1 MGISLR
7 QSDNLDRLPPER
19 VEAGRIAPWHKPRD
33 TWDVVIAR
41 AVGACG
47 LTGFAA
53 LLTWLAAPAALPYVV
68 LGGIGLAGA
77 AWAKDH
83 IVFERVRGVPVSAA
97 RLARVAPDAA
107 LDPSS
112 LLAGLLGVDQT
123 YAGAVVPAQQTYS
136 PTFHQAVSTAAAQPA
151 EPAALLP
158 PAPVPVLSDTWL
170 GWLDT
175 QPHLLVAG
183 RTGDGK
189 TTLGNALLGR
199 CISAGDEIAVIDPK
213 WQPGKWRGCDPLA
226 GSLDYGE
233 LYDAL
238 ETVGAEL
245 DARYQEFNAGRPGET
260 FPRLRVVIDEVP
272 TIILGAIVGGKIINK
287 RRFQQWLTFATKLG
301 SIAREVNVNVWLFS
315 QSPLIKDL
323 YFSSAMRENFTR
335 IALASQVRDLL
346 AEESN
351 KATKEA
357 LISLTR
363 GQRFTAA
370 MEYRSEYY
378 VLDMADVPRI
388 AQERVSAPRVWLPSA
403 RPVQA
408 PVDYAC
414 PPAAKARDDGTV
426 RVSVPPPNPV
436 DAYRTVE
443 RTRGF
448 ADDDSRIAWLAYH
461 TTLGT
466 REIREIVGCHY
477 PRVVAVAGDVRRR
490 KEARSGSARR

>member
-1 MGISLR
+1 MAPIIR
-7 QSDNLDRLPPER
+7 QTDNADALPPYSGTR
-19 VEAGRIAPWHKPRD
+19 EASPYPTPRTLVLD
-33 TWDVVIAR
+33 WRGLAVVCAFLLFGGLVGWWLVGDDIR
-41 AVGACG
+41 AWVRWGSGGAVLWVAGG
-47 LTGFAA
+47 LGVLFAVRA
-53 LLTWLAAPAALPYVV
+53 LLLVEQP
-68 LGGIGLAGA
+68 GGYKVFVWQSRQINPGA
-77 AWAKDH
+77 FIDVQHAHASTS
-83 IVFERVRGVPVSAA
+83 G
-97 RLARVAPDAA
+97 RL
-107 LDPSS
+107 L
-112 LLAGLLGVDQT
+112 
-123 YAGAVVPAQQTYS
+123 AQQTITY
-136 PTFHQAVSTAAAQPA
+136 PQQAKVIEGTAQVV

-238 ETVGAEL
+238 ETIGAEL

-408 PVDYAC
+408 PVDYAR

-426 RVSVPPPNPV
+426 RVSVAAGAIVYPQGVTSTN
-436 DAYRTVE
+436 
-443 RTRGF
+443 G
-448 ADDDSRIAWLAYH
+448 RIAWLLKSGYSYRQIERE
-461 TTLGT
+461 LGVSHQT
-466 REIREIVGCHY
+466 ISQVSKALQRNTGAHIRTPG
-477 PRVVAVAGDVRRR
+477 A
-490 KEARSGSARR
+490 